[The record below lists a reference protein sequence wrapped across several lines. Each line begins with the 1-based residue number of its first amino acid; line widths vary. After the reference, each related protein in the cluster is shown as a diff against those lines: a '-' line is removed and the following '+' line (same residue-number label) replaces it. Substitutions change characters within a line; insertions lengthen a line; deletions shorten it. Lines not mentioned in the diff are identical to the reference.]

1 MTTKSKQIGTRTETM
16 VVKYLRA
23 NGFPHAER
31 RVLAGTYDLG
41 DILVERRIIAQVKG
55 GVAAEQASDAKLR
68 QWCKDTEQQRINAG
82 AEHAFLVVKRA
93 GHGATKIG
101 GWWVV
106 SNNMGL
112 LCRFRLDEYVTY
124 LNALVGVSNV
134 EQDRGGVEDQDGD
147 AASA

>member
-16 VVKYLRA
+16 VVRYLREH
-23 NGFPHAER
+23 GFPHAER

-55 GVAAEQASDAKLR
+55 GQAAEQASDPKLR
-68 QWCKDTEQQRINAG
+68 QWCEDTEKQRQNAK

-93 GHGATKIG
+93 GHGVTKIG

-106 SNNMGL
+106 TNNMGL
-112 LCRFRLDEYVTY
+112 LCRFRLDEYVAY
-124 LNALVGVSNV
+124 LNSLVG
-134 EQDRGGVEDQDGD
+134 GEDGASD
-147 AASA
+147 AAGD